1 MAPLNASTSA
11 ITGFLDG
18 SMIKALSSNASTNSL
33 PSMDSDFGAA
43 QPHIL
48 NQRIDDLMREG
59 NGEFSN
65 GAYSE
70 SGIGSNAGS
79 ACPSR
84 KTSGVSE
91 GVVVLDQGSDSQVES
106 PSDSPVSVQNDV
118 GAEQQSIEKGV
129 MQRQESLPDSPK
141 ATPEAAQ
148 QRTRKLSRFL
158 VSPVVLP
165 DNTVAE
171 KLPEPAKPEPVVAAP
186 AQPQEPVPQ
195 TVQQIQQAVS
205 MQQAVET
212 QQQLIQNVAPP
223 IQNQYVNEQVIQT
236 VQYQPIPSQQVP
248 VAIEMGEAQQVM
260 VHDPKWQQAEQ
271 HALINQQLQ
280 QAMGLTPS
288 QPVATT
294 QVNQTVPP
302 TPHHTIIQD
311 PQVLDYQQQQLMPEP
326 QLAQLQQFQA
336 TQQFSM
342 DNAPSSRDA
351 MDSLPSAAGSMKLP
365 ETLEQLQK
373 ELENIT
379 HAHVS
384 TKKESAST
392 TQSLAEPNSMPG
404 TGVEGQ
410 GTSSDGTV
418 CDVDGAQKQDGTVLS
433 QAEILQQQIQS
444 YDNSSI
450 SEVTTVNTSSGGP
463 LSRDDTSVCNSR
475 RTSAD
480 MNIEY
485 GQMQAQI
492 MYVEGTQGPVM
503 VTIPMHHQT
512 IGAAGDEKGLS
523 HQSSVEK
530 SDR

>member
-1 MAPLNASTSA
+1 
-11 ITGFLDG
+11 
-18 SMIKALSSNASTNSL
+18 
-33 PSMDSDFGAA
+33 MDSDFGAA

-59 NGEFSN
+59 HGEFSN

-70 SGIGSNAGS
+70 SGIGSNVGS

-91 GVVVLDQGSDSQVES
+91 GVVMVDQGSDSQVES

-118 GAEQQSIEKGV
+118 PPEQQQQQAQESVETGV
-129 MQRQESLPDSPK
+129 QRQPSLPDSPNK
-141 ATPEAAQ
+141 TAEGAQ

-171 KLPEPAKPEPVVAAP
+171 KLPDPPKQEPVVTQVA
-186 AQPQEPVPQ
+186 QEPVPQ

-236 VQYQPIPSQQVP
+236 VQYQPIPSQPVP
-248 VAIEMGEAQQVM
+248 VAIETGEAQQVM
-260 VHDPKWQQAEQ
+260 VYDPKWQQDEQ

-288 QPVATT
+288 QPVASTT

-302 TPHHTIIQD
+302 TPHQTILQD
-311 PQVLDYQQQQLMPEP
+311 PQLLDYQQQHLMPEP

-336 TQQFSM
+336 TQQAAAM

-351 MDSLPSAAGSMKLP
+351 MDSMPPGAPGSMKLP

-384 TKKESAST
+384 TKKEPAST
-392 TQSLAEPNSMPG
+392 TQSFADPNSG
-404 TGVEGQ
+404 TGTEGQ
-410 GTSSDGTV
+410 PLAAGDSAVS
-418 CDVDGAQKQDGTVLS
+418 DVDGTQKQDGAVLS
-433 QAEILQQQIQS
+433 QADHLQQQIQS
-444 YDNSSI
+444 YDNTSSI

-503 VTIPMHHQT
+503 VTVPIHHHPT
-512 IGAAGDEKGLS
+512 VAGGDEKGLS
-523 HQSSVEK
+523 HQSSVDK

>member
-1 MAPLNASTSA
+1 
-11 ITGFLDG
+11 
-18 SMIKALSSNASTNSL
+18 
-33 PSMDSDFGAA
+33 MDSDFGAA

-59 NGEFSN
+59 EFANN

-79 ACPSR
+79 ACVSR
-84 KTSGVSE
+84 KTSGVSD

-106 PSDSPVSVQNDV
+106 PSDSPVSVQNDAV
-118 GAEQQSIEKGV
+118 PTTTTEQPQEVK
-129 MQRQESLPDSPK
+129 QESQPESPNK
-141 ATPEAAQ
+141 ASPEAAQ

-158 VSPVVLP
+158 ISPVILP

-171 KLPEPAKPEPVVAAP
+171 KLPDPPKPEVVATP
-186 AQPQEPVPQ
+186 VPQEPLPQ

-205 MQQAVET
+205 MQQVVET
-212 QQQLIQNVAPP
+212 QQQLIQNVAQPM
-223 IQNQYVNEQVIQT
+223 QNQYGNEQVIQT
-236 VQYQPIPSQQVP
+236 VQYQPMPSQPVP
-248 VAIEMGEAQQVM
+248 VETGEAQQVM
-260 VHDPKWQQAEQ
+260 VYDPKWQQDEQ

-280 QAMGLTPS
+280 QAMGISPAQPS
-288 QPVATT
+288 PATT
-294 QVNQTVPP
+294 NTTQQATVPP
-302 TPHHTIIQD
+302 TPHQTILQD
-311 PQVLDYQQQQLMPEP
+311 PQQLLTEYQQQPLMPEP

-336 TQQFSM
+336 TLAM
-342 DNAPSSRDA
+342 GDNSSPSRDA
-351 MDSLPSAAGSMKLP
+351 MDSLPAAAGNMKLP

-384 TKKESAST
+384 TKKESAT
-392 TQSLAEPNSMPG
+392 ATNQGMASME
-404 TGVEGQ
+404 GVPSEEA
-410 GTSSDGTV
+410 DGM
-418 CDVDGAQKQDGTVLS
+418 ARPEMS
-433 QAEILQQQIQS
+433 QAEMLQQQIQS
-444 YDNSSI
+444 YDNTSSI

-480 MNIEY
+480 MNIE
-485 GQMQAQI
+485 MHAQI

-503 VTIPMHHQT
+503 VTVPIAHPQQQQQLFT
-512 IGAAGDEKGLS
+512 DERSLS

>member
-1 MAPLNASTSA
+1 
-11 ITGFLDG
+11 
-18 SMIKALSSNASTNSL
+18 
-33 PSMDSDFGAA
+33 MDSDFGAA

-59 NGEFSN
+59 NNGEFMSGTNN
-65 GAYSE
+65 GPYSE

-91 GVVVLDQGSDSQVES
+91 GVVMDQGSDSQVES

-118 GAEQQSIEKGV
+118 QGERETESV
-129 MQRQESLPDSPK
+129 MPARQESLPDSPK

-158 VSPVVLP
+158 VSPVILP

-171 KLPEPAKPEPVVAAP
+171 KLPDPPKPEPVVP
-186 AQPQEPVPQ
+186 TTTTTTTQEPAPQ

-236 VQYQPIPSQQVP
+236 VQYQPIPSQPVP
-248 VAIEMGEAQQVM
+248 VAIETGEAQQVM
-260 VHDPKWQQAEQ
+260 VYDPKWQQDEQ

-288 QPVATT
+288 QPVSSTT
-294 QVNQTVPP
+294 QIVPA
-302 TPHHTIIQD
+302 TPHPTVLQD
-311 PQVLDYQQQQLMPEP
+311 PQLLDYPPQLMPEP

-336 TQQFSM
+336 TQQLLM
-342 DNAPSSRDA
+342 DNNAPSSRDA
-351 MDSLPSAAGSMKLP
+351 MDSMPAAAGSMKLP

-384 TKKESAST
+384 TKKESAPT
-392 TQSLAEPNSMPG
+392 TQNTSIAEANPISG
-404 TGVEGQ
+404 TIIVEGQ
-410 GTSSDGTV
+410 VVDGS
-418 CDVDGAQKQDGTVLS
+418 DVDGVKQSQDVLS

-444 YDNSSI
+444 YDNTSSI
-450 SEVTTVNTSSGGP
+450 SDVTTVNTSSGGP

-475 RTSAD
+475 RTSTD

-485 GQMQAQI
+485 GQTQAQI

-503 VTIPMHHQT
+503 VTIPIQHQP
-512 IGAAGDEKGLS
+512 AGDEKGLS

>member
-1 MAPLNASTSA
+1 
-11 ITGFLDG
+11 
-18 SMIKALSSNASTNSL
+18 MIKALSSNASTNSL

-59 NGEFSN
+59 NGEFTGGTN
-65 GAYSE
+65 GTYSE
-70 SGIGSNAGS
+70 SGIGSNADS
-79 ACPSR
+79 ACASR
-84 KTSGVSE
+84 KTSAVSE
-91 GVVVLDQGSDSQVES
+91 GVVMDQGSDSQVES
-106 PSDSPVSVQNDV
+106 PSDSPVSVQNEV
-118 GAEQQSIEKGV
+118 QVEREV
-129 MQRQESLPDSPK
+129 EVVPRQESLPDSPK

-158 VSPVVLP
+158 ISPVILP

-171 KLPEPAKPEPVVAAP
+171 KLPDPPKPEPVVP
-186 AQPQEPVPQ
+186 PVVQEPVPQ

-205 MQQAVET
+205 MQQQAVET

-236 VQYQPIPSQQVP
+236 VQYQPIPSQPVP
-248 VAIEMGEAQQVM
+248 VAIETGEAQQVM
-260 VHDPKWQQAEQ
+260 VYDPKWQQAEQ

-288 QPVATT
+288 QPVSAT
-294 QVNQTVPP
+294 QISQNVPA
-302 TPHHTIIQD
+302 TPHPTVLQD
-311 PQVLDYQQQQLMPEP
+311 PQLLDYQQQQLMPEP

-336 TQQFSM
+336 TQQLLM
-342 DNAPSSRDA
+342 DNNAPLSRDA
-351 MDSLPSAAGSMKLP
+351 LDSLPAMAASMKLP

-384 TKKESAST
+384 TKKESAPT
-392 TQSLAEPNSMPG
+392 TQNTSCAEPNPI
-404 TGVEGQ
+404 TGAIIEGQ
-410 GTSSDGTV
+410 VMSSDGTTT
-418 CDVDGAQKQDGTVLS
+418 DVDGASRQPQDGSALS

-444 YDNSSI
+444 YDNTSSI

-485 GQMQAQI
+485 GQTQAQI

-503 VTIPMHHQT
+503 VTVPIHHQPA
-512 IGAAGDEKGLS
+512 AAGDEKGLS